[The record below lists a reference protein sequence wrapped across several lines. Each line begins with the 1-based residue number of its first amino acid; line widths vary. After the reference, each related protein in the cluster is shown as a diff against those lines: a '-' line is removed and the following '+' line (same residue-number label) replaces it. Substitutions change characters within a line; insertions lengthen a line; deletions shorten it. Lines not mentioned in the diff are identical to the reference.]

1 MSSTLGVFELAEWKT
16 LLLGSKY
23 QTDSMELRHE
33 LQKFM
38 QLVIQGFKLELKTEP
53 SLLFSNFL
61 RGNCEGEIHQEIKV
75 SKNCPKTGQIS
86 EMGILIEVLKVIKIL
101 Q

>member
-23 QTDSMELRHE
+23 QTDSTELRHE

-38 QLVIQGFKLELKTEP
+38 
-53 SLLFSNFL
+53 
-61 RGNCEGEIHQEIKV
+61 
-75 SKNCPKTGQIS
+75 
-86 EMGILIEVLKVIKIL
+86 
-101 Q
+101 